1 MVLLILMSKLMNE
14 FGLDIEWSTPFG
26 VEVHQRYLKTVLKR
40 KLRLNNKVSVLR
52 QYSKTDLDK
61 AKQTNAII
69 PNIIHSLDANHLMK
83 IIISFAAIIEKP
95 YIPICVHI

>member
-61 AKQTNAII
+61 AKQTNASYTKY
-69 PNIIHSLDANHLMK
+69 N
-83 IIISFAAIIEKP
+83 SFIR
-95 YIPICVHI
+95 C

>member
-1 MVLLILMSKLMNE
+1 M
-14 FGLDIEWSTPFG
+14 
-26 VEVHQRYLKTVLKR
+26 
-40 KLRLNNKVSVLR
+40 R